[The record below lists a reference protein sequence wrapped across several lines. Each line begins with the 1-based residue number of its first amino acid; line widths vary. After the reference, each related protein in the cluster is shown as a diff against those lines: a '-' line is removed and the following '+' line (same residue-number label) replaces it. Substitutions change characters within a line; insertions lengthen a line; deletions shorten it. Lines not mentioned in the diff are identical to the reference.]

1 MCHRAQ
7 LLLTALLLS
16 IEQLLNDFNPNVKNF
31 RRDENLQTQ
40 PFMAFKTIDQKVLMA
55 MKVWLQS
62 PVFLDEHIP
71 FEVRITFLQVLYLV
85 VSAKGSLR

>member
-1 MCHRAQ
+1 VCHRAQ

-40 PFMAFKTIDQKVLMA
+40 PFMAFKTID
-55 MKVWLQS
+55 
-62 PVFLDEHIP
+62 
-71 FEVRITFLQVLYLV
+71 
-85 VSAKGSLR
+85 